1 MESAALEQGLSLAD
15 LWPEGLSIRIYVLTL
30 LILLL
35 AGFAS
40 GVLYRAGAM
49 AVLSFFSVGPIFV
62 VGLIMGWGVWQCIA
76 VCFTLLAALQLGF
89 FTGAGLSVLQS
100 TLRRRFA
107 PPVQLREAPNRDTL

>member
-1 MESAALEQGLSLAD
+1 MEQGLSLAD
-15 LWPEGLSIRIYVLTL
+15 LWPEGLNIRIYVLTL

-49 AVLSFFSVGPIFV
+49 AFLSFLSTGPIFI
-62 VGLIMGWGVWQCIA
+62 VGLIMGWGVWQSIA

-89 FTGAGLSVLQS
+89 FTGAGISMLQS

-107 PPVQLREAPNRDTL
+107 PRVQLREASNRDTL

>member
-1 MESAALEQGLSLAD
+1 LENAALEQGLSLAD
-15 LWPEGLSIRIYVLTL
+15 LWPEGLNIRIYVLTL

-107 PPVQLREAPNRDTL
+107 PRVQLREAPNRDTL